1 MSFLKQSELENMG
14 FKSLGKNVLLS
25 DKASIYNAKNISI
38 GDNTRIDDFSI
49 LSAGEGGIKIGNN
62 VHIACFATIIGK
74 GMVTMDDYSGLSSRV
89 SVYSSSDDYSG
100 EYMTNPCIPT
110 NFTNTIHKDVVIGKH
125 VVVGASSVV
134 LPGVKLAD
142 CSAVGAMSLVK
153 ENVGEFEIV
162 VGIPAIKVK
171 DRKRK
176 ILEMELKYLESISN
190 ENK

>member
-1 MSFLKQSELENMG
+1 MSFLKQSELENLG
-14 FKSLGKNVLLS
+14 FKSLGKNVLIS

-49 LSAGEGGIKIGNN
+49 LSAGDGGISIGKN

-74 GMVTMDDYSGLSSRV
+74 GMVIMGDYSGLSSRV

-100 EYMTNPCIPT
+100 EYMTNPCVPN
-110 NFTNTIHKDVVIGKH
+110 NFTNTIHKDVIIGKH

-134 LPGVKLAD
+134 LPGVHLAD
-142 CSAVGAMSLVK
+142 CSAVGSMSLVK
-153 ENVGEFEIV
+153 SDVGEFEIV
-162 VGIPAIKVK
+162 VGIPAKKVK

-176 ILEMELKYLESISN
+176 ILEMELKYLKSISN

>member
-1 MSFLKQSELENMG
+1 MSFLKQSELESLG

-25 DKASIYNAKNISI
+25 DKASIYNPKNISI

-49 LSAGEGGIKIGNN
+49 LSAGKGGIKIGNN
-62 VHIACFATIIGK
+62 VHISCFATIIGK

-89 SVYSSSDDYSG
+89 SIYSSSDDYSG
-100 EYMTNPCIPT
+100 EYMTNPCIPN

-125 VVVGASSVV
+125 VVVGASSIV
-134 LPGVKLAD
+134 LPGVYLAD

-153 ENVGEFEIV
+153 DNVGEFEIV
-162 VGIPAIKVK
+162 VGIPARKVK

-176 ILEMELKYLESISN
+176 LLEIELKYLESIIN

>member
-1 MSFLKQSELENMG
+1 MSFLKQAELESLG

-25 DKASIYNAKNISI
+25 DKASIYNHKNISI

-49 LSAGEGGIKIGNN
+49 LSAGDGGIKIGNN

-89 SVYSSSDDYSG
+89 SIYSSSDDYSG
-100 EYMTNPCIPT
+100 EYMTNPCIPN

-125 VVVGASSVV
+125 AVVGASSIV
-134 LPGVKLAD
+134 LPGVYIGN

-153 ENVGEFEIV
+153 DNVGEFEIV
-162 VGIPAIKVK
+162 VGIPARKVK

-176 ILEMELKYLESISN
+176 LLELELKYLELVA
-190 ENK
+190 K

>member
-1 MSFLKQSELENMG
+1 MSFLSQSELKNIG
-14 FKSLGKNVLLS
+14 FKSLGKNVLIS
-25 DKASIYNAKNISI
+25 NKASIYNAKNISI

-49 LSAGEGGIKIGNN
+49 LSAGEGGIKIGSN

-74 GMVTMDDYSGLSSRV
+74 GMVIMHDFSGLSSRV

-100 EYMTNPCIPT
+100 EYMTNPCIPVD
-110 NFTNTIHKDVVIGKH
+110 FTNTTHKDVIIGKH
-125 VVVGASSVV
+125 VVVGASSII
-134 LPGVKLAD
+134 LPGVHLAD

-153 ENVGEFEIV
+153 DNVGEFEIV
-162 VGIPAIKVK
+162 VGIPAKKVK

-176 ILEMELKYLESISN
+176 ILEMELKYLQSIRH

>member
-1 MSFLKQSELENMG
+1 MSFLKQYELENIG

-49 LSAGEGGIKIGNN
+49 LSAGTGGIKIGNN

-74 GMVTMDDYSGLSSRV
+74 GMVTMHDFSGLSSRV

-100 EYMTNPCIPT
+100 EYMTNPCVPI

-125 VVVGASSVV
+125 VVVGASSVI
-134 LPGVKLAD
+134 LPGVHLENY
-142 CSAVGAMSLVK
+142 SAVGAMSLVK
-153 ENVGEFEIV
+153 SDVGEFDIV
-162 VGIPAIKVK
+162 VGIPAKKVK
-171 DRKRK
+171 NRNKK
-176 ILEMELKYLESISN
+176 IIEMESKYLQSIGY
-190 ENK
+190 EDK